1 MRASTEKKFL
11 LDLKAGW
18 MAGWTHFSLCHR
30 NIMARLVVDKST
42 SRLTSNYIKVSFYVE
57 TEERDQ
63 HSYSNIELK

>member
-1 MRASTEKKFL
+1 MPSKHN
-11 LDLKAGW
+11 GQV
-18 MAGWTHFSLCHR
+18 GQ
-30 NIMARLVVDKST
+30 VVDKST